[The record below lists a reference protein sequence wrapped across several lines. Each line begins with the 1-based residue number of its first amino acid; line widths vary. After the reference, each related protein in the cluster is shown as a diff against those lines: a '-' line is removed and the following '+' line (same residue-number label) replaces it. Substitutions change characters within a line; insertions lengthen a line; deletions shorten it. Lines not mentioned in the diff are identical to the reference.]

1 MPPQRSLH
9 HVTSLLSTD
18 NNESCAIAPK
28 ADHTMAE
35 ASATS
40 MDIDKKPAA
49 EKSGKSNELQLP
61 WVEKY
66 RPKR

>member
-1 MPPQRSLH
+1 MS
-9 HVTSLLSTD
+9 
-18 NNESCAIAPK
+18 E
-28 ADHTMAE
+28 E
-35 ASATS
+35 GATS

-49 EKSGKSNELQLP
+49 VKSGQELQLP

>member
-1 MPPQRSLH
+1 MD
-9 HVTSLLSTD
+9 VDTNGDKVEGAT
-18 NNESCAIAPK
+18 
-28 ADHTMAE
+28 

-40 MDIDKKPAA
+40 NGTPVSTDH
-49 EKSGKSNELQLP
+49 SLQLP